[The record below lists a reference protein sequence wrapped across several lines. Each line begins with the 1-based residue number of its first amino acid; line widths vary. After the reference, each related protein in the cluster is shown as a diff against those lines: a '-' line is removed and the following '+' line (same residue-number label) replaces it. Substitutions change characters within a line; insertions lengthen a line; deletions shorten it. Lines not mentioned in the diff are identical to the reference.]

1 MNQRA
6 VKGESSKLQSRIR
19 GCLLGG
25 AIGDAL
31 GAPVEFWTVNKIN
44 EQCGSQ
50 GIRQFLPTNYGTAT
64 GPGLITD
71 DTQMTLFTVE
81 GIIRGVIR
89 IRSRGIGNIRGPVH
103 HAYQRW
109 YTTQVFPTPPETTD
123 QGDPAFVDGWL
134 AKQQWLYSRRAPGNT
149 CMGALESSRGES
161 LGAKARNHS
170 KGCGTV
176 MRSAPFGL
184 IEAIDPG
191 GIAVDCSEITHG
203 HPAASAAAGSL
214 AVLIHE
220 IINGADL
227 DQSVEMARKWAQE
240 WASEH
245 SAGQEVPEALAA
257 AIDAAHHGNPTADVV
272 ASLGEGWI
280 AEEALAIAVYCA
292 LAYPKADQIL
302 DALSLAV
309 THSGDSDS
317 TGAICGNI
325 LGALHG
331 ERALPEEL
339 VANVEGSA
347 TIRLLANDLATLVD
361 EPEKVFTGRAG
372 PDSVADREWWNKY
385 PGW

>member
-1 MNQRA
+1 MSH
-6 VKGESSKLQSRIR
+6 GSRENKIA

-31 GAPVEFWTVNKIN
+31 GAPVEFWTLEKIRS
-44 EQCGSQ
+44 QCGDT
-50 GIRQFLPTNYGTAT
+50 GVRKFLPARYGNAHGT
-64 GPGLITD
+64 GLITD

-81 GIIRGVIR
+81 GLIRAVIR
-89 IRSRGIGNIRGPVH
+89 IRCRGVGNVQGPVH

-109 YTTQVFPTPPETTD
+109 YTTQVFPTPPETDD
-123 QGDPAFVDGWL
+123 QNDPAFMDGWL
-134 AKQQWLYSRRAPGNT
+134 GKQQWLYSPRAPGNT
-149 CMGALESSRGES
+149 CMAALKASRGES
-161 LGAKARNHS
+161 FGAVASNDS

-184 IEAIDPG
+184 VSADHPG
-191 GIAVDCSEITHG
+191 DLAVHCSEITHG
-203 HPAASAAAGSL
+203 HPAASASAGAL

-220 IINGADL
+220 IVNGADL
-227 DQSVEMARKWAQE
+227 HHAVKAARTWVQE
-240 WASEH
+240 WTSKYR
-245 SAGQEVPEALAA
+245 AGQEVSEVLERAIGAA
-257 AIDAAHHGNPTADVV
+257 KNGDPSPNVV
-272 ASLGEGWI
+272 ASLGEGWV

-292 LAYPKADQIL
+292 LVFPRSDQVL

-331 ERALPEEL
+331 ECALPEEL
-339 VANVEGSA
+339 VANVEGAA